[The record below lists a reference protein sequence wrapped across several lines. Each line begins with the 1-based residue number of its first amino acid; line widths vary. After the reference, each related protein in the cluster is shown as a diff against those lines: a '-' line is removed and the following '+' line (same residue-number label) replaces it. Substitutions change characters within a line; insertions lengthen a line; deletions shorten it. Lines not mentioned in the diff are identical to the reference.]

1 MTEGHLL
8 ADQKDPGKQ
17 YMALVFHLGSE
28 KAILGKKKWPISQYI
43 SICVELSSAPYSSG
57 HHCPY
62 GPK

>member
-28 KAILGKKKWPISQYI
+28 KAILGKKKWPISQ
-43 SICVELSSAPYSSG
+43 
-57 HHCPY
+57 
-62 GPK
+62 